1 MKNVKLETILAM
13 LLIAWL
19 ETLAILKGIDGT
31 LLSAAIGVIAALG
44 GYYVGKRK

>member
-13 LLIAWL
+13 FIAWL